1 MVPIFND
8 YRSACRLQK
17 PRNQIEQRAFSRT
30 AWAKHRNNLSLTHG
44 EREAHRQMLV
54 KPGYISQF

>member
-1 MVPIFND
+1 MIVIVND
-8 YRSACRLQK
+8 DRAACRLQK
-17 PRNQIEQRAFSRT
+17 TRNQIKQRAFSRA
-30 AWAKHRNNLSLTHG
+30 AWAKYGDRLPLTHG